1 MKPVFS
7 RLLGSILGAAVAS
20 GDGPWRAKTV
30 WVAVLITALGFGL
43 WVRDA
48 ATNDGNSP
56 ATASGIAVSTDG
68 TAKPATWDF
77 SRPLPGYAQ
86 VSGSYIG
93 GFVLGWLF
101 RRFIR
106 MALALAAGLVLLLGI
121 GKYAG
126 WDAPKTEVRI
136 KEGTAWVERE
146 AVAMKD
152 YLSGLL
158 PSASAAG
165 VGGFLGLRRRAK
177 LPPTTR

>member
-7 RLLGSILGAAVAS
+7 RLLGSTLGAAVAS

-48 ATNDGNSP
+48 ATNDGNTP

-126 WDAPKTEVRI
+126 WDAPKTEVWMNPDCVLLTCRMFW
-136 KEGTAWVERE
+136 KCLLSTSSMAWQNPQ
-146 AVAMKD
+146 MKNR
-152 YLSGLL
+152 L
-158 PSASAAG
+158 ATMRNANN
-165 VGGFLGLRRRAK
+165 RA
-177 LPPTTR
+177 